1 MRRREFIT
9 LVGGTATWPLVAR
22 AQQRERMRRI
32 GVLMAYAE
40 SAEEGQAVV
49 EAFRQELQKLG
60 WTDGRNLRIDYRW
73 AAVNAEAMERFA
85 KELVAAPMT
94 AIRSPSRRRGPT
106 STSAICIPKWWVRS
120 SLRRQRAAVPS
131 SVAGVML

>member
-22 AQQRERMRRI
+22 AQQPERMRRI

-73 AAVNAEAMERFA
+73 AAVNAEAM
-85 KELVAAPMT
+85 
-94 AIRSPSRRRGPT
+94 
-106 STSAICIPKWWVRS
+106 
-120 SLRRQRAAVPS
+120 
-131 SVAGVML
+131 